1 MLKSLLQK
9 NKNMVFVCQITE
21 NFIKVIKCTSKGL
34 KKEVAGL
41 EIESITPDSDDKKI
55 AEKLSQ
61 LLLKLGYSNTAI
73 ILSLPRSQV
82 TCRNL
87 KVPSHVPQEIERI
100 SNLQASHYL
109 PYSTDELITS
119 YQLIDTDKDGYSNI
133 VLIVAHKDVV
143 NRYTNILK
151 ELKPAKI
158 YIIPSSN
165 GIANLYNYVSSDE
178 PGPVMIV
185 DIDYQLVE
193 LTIALRDKLLFSRSF
208 RLTNYADWE
217 TLFVNEINKTKDAYL
232 KEVSREAPVKII
244 FIGSD
249 KIASR
254 CCEIINKQGN
264 IPAEVLSYATK
275 VKFSK
280 KIADKILSSENS
292 FASLIGLG
300 LKDVPLTLNLL
311 PRDIKEK
318 DNKNLQIKQ
327 YFRLASLIIAIIL
340 IWAVAIA
347 KNMDNKE
354 KYLQRMRA
362 ELVKISHEAK
372 PLEEIEKKFKLLENK
387 SQRKSSSLD
396 LLHELYQV
404 MPGQVSLTNLNY
416 EENNK
421 IMLRGQTAELNSV
434 LAFVSGLDRSQVF
447 KKFNIKMR
455 YATQKKTQAGEVVSF
470 EINCTKK

>member
-1 MLKSLLQK
+1 MLNNILQK
-9 NKNMVFVCQITE
+9 NKNVVFVCSITE
-21 NFIKVIKCTSKGL
+21 SFIKVIKCISKGL
-34 KKEVAGL
+34 KREIVGL
-41 EIESITPDSDDKKI
+41 EIESLLPDTDDKKLTK
-55 AEKLSQ
+55 ELSQ
-61 LLLKLGYSNTAI
+61 LFLKLGYSNNPI

-87 KVPSHVPQEIERI
+87 KIPSLIPQEIERI

-119 YQLIDTDKDGYSNI
+119 FQLIQADKDGYSNI
-133 VLIVAHKDVV
+133 ILIIAHKDVV
-143 NRYTNILK
+143 TRYINILK

-158 YIIPSSN
+158 NIIPSSN
-165 GIANLYNYVSSDE
+165 GLANLYNYVLPDE

-185 DIDYQLVE
+185 DVDYQLVE
-193 LTIALRDKLLFSRSF
+193 LVITSREKLLFGRSF

-232 KEVSREAPVKII
+232 KEISKEAPRKII
-244 FIGSD
+244 FVGPD
-249 KIASR
+249 KIISR
-254 CCEIINKQGN
+254 CQEIINKQGD
-264 IPAEVLSYATK
+264 IPAEIFSYAAK
-275 VKFSK
+275 VKFPK
-280 KIADKILSSENS
+280 NIADKILSSDNS

-300 LKDVPLTLNLL
+300 LKDAPATLNLL
-311 PRDIKEK
+311 PRDMKEK
-318 DNKNLQIKQ
+318 ENKNLQIKE
-327 YFRLASLIIAIIL
+327 YFRLASLIAAIIL

-347 KNMDNKE
+347 KNMDNKG
-354 KYLQRMRA
+354 KYLQKMRA
-362 ELVKISHEAK
+362 QLVKISHEAK
-372 PLEEIEKKFKLLENK
+372 PLEEIEKKFKILEDK

-404 MPGQVSLTNLNY
+404 MPGQISLTNLNY
-416 EENNK
+416 EEDNK
-421 IMLRGQTAELNSV
+421 VMLRGQTAELNSV